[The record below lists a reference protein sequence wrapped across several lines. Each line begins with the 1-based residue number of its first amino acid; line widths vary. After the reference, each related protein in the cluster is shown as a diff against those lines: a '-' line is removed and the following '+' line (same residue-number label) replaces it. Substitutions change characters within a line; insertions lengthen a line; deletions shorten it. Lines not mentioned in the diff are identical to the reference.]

1 MTQNNVELDTVREHL
16 LAQGG
21 AIDKQGGGS
30 KPGQGLF
37 VRDFVDDDE
46 EDVIVEATNKEQCTH
61 KKCLLIPLSLL
72 PDKTVMNFAD
82 RTGQQENYSLY
93 GADAGTPSVLSE
105 FGGDSLEHIGP
116 LNSTSVDPHAPSL
129 HLNITESVIQQPSR
143 FDTQEIEEEDLD
155 GEEAEDSA
163 EEETSEELGSCSET
177 ESSTEG
183 QGSRQQVR
191 RFFSY

>member
-1 MTQNNVELDTVREHL
+1 
-16 LAQGG
+16 
-21 AIDKQGGGS
+21 
-30 KPGQGLF
+30 
-37 VRDFVDDDE
+37 
-46 EDVIVEATNKEQCTH
+46 
-61 KKCLLIPLSLL
+61 
-72 PDKTVMNFAD
+72 MNFAD

-163 EEETSEELGSCSET
+163 EENTSEELGSCSET

-183 QGSRQQVR
+183 QGSRQQVKSDDSSPIDQDGSMQQASAGGSRQQTSAGGSRQQDAFEPAEVSVSSLNTR
-191 RFFSY
+191 RRNMKAKTPNQDHKT